1 MAAPV
6 AFVDLTDAY
15 EQSTALKGL
24 IVQVDGRMQSIRS
37 AFEAQRDPLL
47 AEIEALKTTKM
58 HVDAQRARKR
68 ELLLQLAELE
78 QQAAREQQIVGK
90 ANEQATAKVDAQIVQ
105 LENELK
111 LEYGLLGD
119 LSHAGFAV
127 SARRKWARPEWRIVS
142 AA

>member
-1 MAAPV
+1 MRTACSALFGVLASLYCQGGMAAPV

-58 HVDAQRARKR
+58 HVDAQRAR
-68 ELLLQLAELE
+68 A
-78 QQAAREQQIVGK
+78 QAAQRFHHV
-90 ANEQATAKVDAQIVQ
+90 
-105 LENELK
+105 
-111 LEYGLLGD
+111 
-119 LSHAGFAV
+119 H
-127 SARRKWARPEWRIVS
+127 R
-142 AA
+142 AAHQPQGGA